1 MIFEVP
7 TRQFD
12 FKHVYSVA
20 NEILATSRTIV
31 DFPFKVSDFLREQSD
46 IKLCSYKKA
55 RVKYGISIPMF
66 GSESAVIMEYQ
77 GAYIIFYNQDE
88 QDYRV
93 RFSIMH
99 EFAHYILH
107 HDMNLATD
115 NPLYG
120 IQEIEANCFAAQIL
134 MPEQILRECQLYRHK
149 KPTTDFIMR
158 AFEVSEE
165 AAKKRM
171 GTLARTHVEWRSRE
185 ESAYDDILLTK
196 FSKKID
202 SIAPPV
208 HNRYEFEDEYDR
220 QRERDSWTM
229 SGWG

>member
-20 NEILATSRTIV
+20 NEILATSRAIA
-31 DFPFKVSDFLREQSD
+31 DFPFKVSDLLREQSD
-46 IKLCSYKKA
+46 IKLCSYIKA
-55 RVKYGISIPMF
+55 RVKYGVSIPMF

-99 EFAHYILH
+99 EFAHFILQ

-115 NPLYG
+115 DPLYG

-134 MPEQILRECQLYRHK
+134 MPDQILLECQLHRNRL
-149 KPTTDFIMR
+149 PSTGFIMH
-158 AFEVSEE
+158 AFGVSEE
-165 AAKKRM
+165 AARKRM
-171 GTLARTHVEWRSRE
+171 DTLARTHAEWRSRKE
-185 ESAYDDILLTK
+185 RAYDDIILTK
-196 FSKKID
+196 FSRKID
-202 SIAPPV
+202 AIAPAV
-208 HNRYEFEDEYDR
+208 HDSYEFEDEYNR